1 MKPYLLACLALLAF
15 SAPSFAH
22 VVLESPTA
30 NRGTYYKAVFRV
42 PHGCD
47 GSATTAVA
55 FDIPEGVISVKPMP
69 KAGWTV
75 ATVAGKYANTY
86 MNHGKPVSE
95 GVKRVEWSGG
105 RLPDD
110 QFDEFSFL
118 ARLPDDKD
126 VARLFFPILQTCE
139 KGSVRWDEI
148 PAPGVEPHSL
158 TTPAPSLDL
167 TAPQESLP
175 HLRH

>member
-15 SAPSFAH
+15 SAPAFAH

-75 ATVAGKYANTY
+75 ATVKGKYAKTY

-110 QFDEFSFL
+110 RFDEFSFL
-118 ARLPDDKD
+118 ARLPDEQD
-126 VARLFFPILQTCE
+126 VARLFFPVLQTCE

-148 PAPGVEPHSL
+148 PAPGVDPHGL
-158 TTPAPSLDL
+158 KTPAPSLDL
-167 TAPQESLP
+167 TAPQESFP
-175 HLRH
+175 HARH